1 MLLEKNFLPAY
12 VISNEDQRWATNVIP
27 NIKKVLTVTGSG
39 DQALFY
45 TLAGA
50 TVVDTFDITVN
61 ARAIQDIKF
70 AAIKNIPLG
79 EYIQLLNDLRLRF
92 DFLNTPTMQKL
103 LPLLPKDTRKIINQG
118 KHDYMFCSG
127 LGTTEYYENIP
138 KIPEYIKLRNTLTK
152 PFNFILCDLFDLSAK
167 ISGKY
172 DFINLSN
179 IFDYCYDAE
188 TQAKIL
194 SGLTDHLNIGGHIAY
209 LPQMQRFAYDKVRI
223 ISPNKAVLKYETTK
237 ENKTAKITQR
247 PIDTKMILF
256 QRTR

>member
-27 NIKKVLTVTGSG
+27 NVRKVLTVTGSG
-39 DQALFY
+39 DQALFH

-50 TVVDTFDITVN
+50 TAVDTFDITVN

-79 EYIQLLNDLRLRF
+79 EYIQLLHDLRLRL
-92 DFLNTPTMQKL
+92 DFLDTPTMQKL
-103 LPLLPKDTRKIINQG
+103 LPLLPGTTREIINQG
-118 KHDYMFCSG
+118 RHDYMFCSG
-127 LGTTEYYENIP
+127 LGITEYYENVP
-138 KIPEYIKLRNTLTK
+138 KIPEYIKLRKILTK
-152 PFNFILCDLFDLSAK
+152 PFNFILCDLYDLSAK
-167 ISGKY
+167 ISDTY

-194 SGLTDHLNIGGHIAY
+194 RELTDHLNIGGHIAY
-209 LPQMQRFAYDKVRI
+209 LPQRQQFDYSNVRLT
-223 ISPNKAVLKYETTK
+223 SSNGAKLKYQTTK
-237 ENKTAKITQR
+237 INNTAKLNR
-247 PIDTKMILF
+247 IDTKMILF